1 MFRRLRPLLVLLIAA
16 VALTG
21 CYLPARFDAEIELDR
36 RGYYK
41 LIFAGYMID
50 TRLYTGLKDGSIK
63 RGISGEGSEIEEVK
77 KLETDITRDPNAF
90 DFGYIKDGYFKLN
103 WKREGDLLQAKS
115 VTFLRRNEHILGIA
129 YNKETRIVNILGRSL
144 PKEQKDRLVQAGM
157 NSSGELRIIT
167 DTRVISHNANE
178 VKDFP
183 ARGPRTKV
191 YIYRIPNIYRATPQ
205 MQISLR

>member
-1 MFRRLRPLLVLLIAA
+1 MLRRLRPLLFLVVAA

-41 LIFAGYMID
+41 LIFAGYMVD
-50 TRLYTGLKDGSIK
+50 TRLYGKLKK
-63 RGISGEGSEIEEVK
+63 GEVLGAGEVEEVK
-77 KLETDITRDPNAF
+77 KLKADIERDPDVK
-90 DFGYIKDGYFKLN
+90 DFGYIKQGYFKIH
-103 WKREGDLLQAKS
+103 WEREGDLLKAKS
-115 VTFLRRNEHILGIA
+115 VTFLRRNEHIFGIA
-129 YNKETRIVNILGRSL
+129 YNKETRIVNMLGRSL
-144 PKEQKDRLVQAGM
+144 SKTQKDQIVEQGM
-157 NSSGELRIIT
+157 NTSGELRVIT
-167 DTRVISHNANE
+167 DTKVISHNANE

-183 ARGPRTKV
+183 ARGPGTKV

>member
-1 MFRRLRPLLVLLIAA
+1 MRRRLRPLLILLVAA
-16 VALTG
+16 VALSG

-41 LIFAGYMID
+41 LTFSGYMVD
-50 TRLYTGLKDGSIK
+50 TRLYGALKGGKVQGAQEVD
-63 RGISGEGSEIEEVK
+63 EVK
-77 KLETDITRDPNAF
+77 KLKSDIERDPDAS
-90 DFGYIKDGYFKLN
+90 DFSYIKQGYFKMH
-103 WKREGDLLQAKS
+103 WHREGDLLQAKS
-115 VTFLRRNEHILGIA
+115 VTFLRRNEHIFGIA
-129 YNKETRIVNILGRSL
+129 YNKETRIVNMLGRSL
-144 PKEQKDRLVQAGM
+144 GKSQKDQIVQSGL
-157 NSSGELRIIT
+157 NTSGELRVIT
-167 DTRVISHNANE
+167 DTKVISHNADE

>member
-1 MFRRLRPLLVLLIAA
+1 MFRRLRALLVLLIAA

-41 LIFAGYMID
+41 MIFSGYMVD
-50 TRLYTGLKDGSIK
+50 TRLYGELK
-63 RGISGEGSEIEEVK
+63 SGKVQGAAEVDEVK
-77 KLETDITRDPNAF
+77 KLKADIERDPDAS
-90 DFGYIKDGYFKLN
+90 DFGYIKQGYFKMT
-103 WKREGDLLQAKS
+103 WKREGDLLKAKS
-115 VTFLRRNEHILGIA
+115 VTFLRRNEHIFGIA
-129 YNKETRIVNILGRSL
+129 YNKETRIINMLGRSL
-144 PKEQKDRLVQAGM
+144 SKKQKDQIVNQGL
-157 NSSGELRIIT
+157 NTTGELRVIT